1 MSWNIIPVCNGFSS
15 FQTLFIGIN
24 STVLAKVAAE
34 VWVGGD
40 TSKNKSD
47 RHTQTAFQQTP
58 SLVSRMWDGTTEA
71 NCVIITQTV
80 ILNTV
85 VHTQFLHVLMILWTF
100 QEQWHKRSS
109 GLSWSNVTT
118 FHCIQIHVHA
128 TFCWIFSLVL
138 TCSAVLIPLFCVQ
151 DLCGASTCDT
161 LGMADVGTMCDPK
174 RSCSVIE
181 DDGLPSAFTTAH
193 ELGEQ
198 TWHHLPYDT
207 VASVAACSLRC

>member
-1 MSWNIIPVCNGFSS
+1 MLWWRNGSSGNSALAWNCCNWSHYLIGEGVLWTLLTTKNRAKNNLSLRGGKARLTLSRSFPQSDYEMSWNIIPVCNGFSS

-85 VHTQFLHVLMILWTF
+85 VHTQFLHVLMI
-100 QEQWHKRSS
+100 
-109 GLSWSNVTT
+109 
-118 FHCIQIHVHA
+118 
-128 TFCWIFSLVL
+128 
-138 TCSAVLIPLFCVQ
+138 
-151 DLCGASTCDT
+151 
-161 LGMADVGTMCDPK
+161 
-174 RSCSVIE
+174 
-181 DDGLPSAFTTAH
+181 
-193 ELGEQ
+193 
-198 TWHHLPYDT
+198 
-207 VASVAACSLRC
+207 